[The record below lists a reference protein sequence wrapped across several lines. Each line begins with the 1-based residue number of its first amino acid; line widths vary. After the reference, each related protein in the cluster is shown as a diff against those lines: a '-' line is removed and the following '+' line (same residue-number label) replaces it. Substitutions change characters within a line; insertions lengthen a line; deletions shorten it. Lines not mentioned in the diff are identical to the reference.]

1 MEELQ
6 NLFDE
11 HILRSNIEFA
21 ALFVLNYEAL
31 KEFAIEK
38 LIVFYADS
46 IKFKEGKITYE
57 RSDSYKNQVRSL
69 DKKADIASMKWFL
82 KAGAITEEELDIYN
96 ECKSR
101 RDDITHEFLKNLCDG
116 FDEKDVELFGSMTRL
131 YQKIDNWWINQI
143 EIPTSANELPAN
155 YDRNQVFS
163 GQAFILS
170 AINNIILRNN
180 TDQYNELLEL
190 LKKMQKEDGHGQKR
204 N

>member
-1 MEELQ
+1 MNELQ

-11 HILRSNIEFA
+11 HTLRSNVEFA
-21 ALFVLNYEAL
+21 ALFVLNYESL

-38 LIVFYADS
+38 LIGFYADS

-57 RSDSYKNQVRSL
+57 RSDSYKKQVRSL

-96 ECKSR
+96 ECKAR
-101 RDDITHEFLKNLCDG
+101 RDDITHEFLKNLYHG
-116 FDEKDVELFGSMTRL
+116 FDEKDVELFGIMIRL
-131 YQKIDNWWINQI
+131 YQKIDNWWINEI
-143 EIPTSANELPAN
+143 EIPTSADEIPAD
-155 YDRNQVFS
+155 YDRNQVFG

-170 AINNIILRNN
+170 AINNIVLQNN
-180 TDQYNELLEL
+180 TDQYNEILEL
-190 LKKMQKEDGHGQKR
+190 LRKMQKEESYGQEC